1 MKISTTGRIALALSV
16 ATVLASC
23 EIHQRTIRE
32 YRAGPQGTVTVANVT
47 EDEYWKG
54 QVDQRIAAEQEGKK
68 PEAHETWQEYYQ
80 WWYSVLRRKS
90 KPTWKSKEFK
100 TSEALIAY
108 IKERR
113 RSKGL
118 PTYED

>member
-1 MKISTTGRIALALSV
+1 MKISMTGRIGLALCV
-16 ATVLASC
+16 ATLLASC

-32 YRAGPQGTVTVANVT
+32 YRAGPEGTVTVANVT

-54 QVDQRIAAEQEGKK
+54 QVDQRIAAELEGKK
-68 PEAHETWQEYYQ
+68 PEAHETWPEYYQ

-100 TSEALIAY
+100 TSEALVAY

>member
-1 MKISTTGRIALALSV
+1 MKISITGRVVVALSITASLV
-16 ATVLASC
+16 SC

-32 YRAGPQGTVTVANVT
+32 YRSGPEGSVTVVNVT
-47 EDEYWKG
+47 EDEYWKS
-54 QVDQRIAAEQEGKK
+54 QVDQRIAAEVEGKK
-68 PEAHETWQEYYQ
+68 PEAHETWQAYYQ

-90 KPTWKSKEFK
+90 KPTWKSQEFK
-100 TSEALIAY
+100 TSEALVAY
-108 IKERR
+108 IKEKR

>member
-1 MKISTTGRIALALSV
+1 MKTAAIIRTVAALLAV
-16 ATVLASC
+16 ASLVSC

-32 YRAGPQGTVTVANVT
+32 YRAGPEGTVSVVNVT

-54 QVDQRIAAEQEGKK
+54 QVDQRIAAELEGKK
-68 PEAHETWQEYYQ
+68 PEAHETWQAYYQ

-90 KPTWKSKEFK
+90 KPAWKSKEFE
-100 TSEALIAY
+100 TSESLVTY

-118 PTYED
+118 PAYED